1 MTTWISQFHFH
12 HTVLAAL
19 LVAAAPLLSP
29 SAAARDSGP
38 QSILIL
44 DGSGSM
50 WGQIDGVAKI
60 EIARD
65 AIDRMLADWPAEREL
80 GLMAYGHR
88 REGDCSDI
96 EVLAEPASVDRAA
109 FNAMT
114 EAVSPRGKTPIGAA
128 VERAAQTLAADDRPA
143 TVIVVTDGRETCQAD
158 LCELGATLEQSG
170 AAFTA
175 HVIGFD
181 VDDESGELACLASE
195 TGGRFIAASDA
206 ESLASALQVARE
218 ETEPEMS
225 PAQVDDFERD
235 TLGSSW
241 QIVRP
246 EPSAFLLENGE
257 LLTMTVEPGAMG
269 SDEAAN
275 IFRWVGAE
283 LPDGDFAIAADF
295 TARMGEVQTLG
306 GRRAVVQVG
315 RYQDAENYIAVEIA
329 RQGNSNDDM
338 WLRLRVVTGGSATVE
353 EVEIAGDVRG
363 YDLAQI
369 LDDFENKGARLTLV
383 KRGRDYIGRLETPG
397 WTLQP
402 DGPDS
407 IETEP
412 VTVLRSQGAPAL
424 FAGTRGPEQTLV
436 MFDRIELAQTT
447 SAAE

>member
-1 MTTWISQFHFH
+1 MTTWKSHFHFPSA
-12 HTVLAAL
+12 VF
-19 LVAAAPLLSP
+19 VAMLITAAPMLSP
-29 SAAARDSGP
+29 SAAASDSGP

-44 DGSGSM
+44 DASGSM

-65 AIDRMLADWPAEREL
+65 AIDRMLADWPDEREL

-96 EVLAEPASVDRAA
+96 EVLAEPAYVNRAD

-114 EAVSPRGKTPIGAA
+114 AGVTPRGKTPIGAA

-158 LCELGATLEQSG
+158 LCELGATLERSG

-181 VDDESGELACLASE
+181 VEDARGELACLADE

-218 ETEPEMS
+218 QTDPEMS
-225 PAQVDDFERD
+225 PAQVDKFERD

-241 QIVRP
+241 QVVRP
-246 EPSAFLLENGE
+246 EPSAFLLEDGK

-269 SDEAAN
+269 SDDAAN
-275 IFRWVGAE
+275 VFRWVGAE
-283 LPDGDFAIAADF
+283 LPDGDFEIAADF

-338 WLRLRVVTGGSATVE
+338 WLRLRVVTGGNPTVE

-383 KRGRDYIGRLETPG
+383 KRGRDYIGRLETLD

-402 DGPDS
+402 DGSDT
-407 IETEP
+407 IETVP
-412 VTVLRSQGAPAL
+412 VTLLRSQGAPAL

-436 MFDRIELAQTT
+436 MFDQIELAQAE